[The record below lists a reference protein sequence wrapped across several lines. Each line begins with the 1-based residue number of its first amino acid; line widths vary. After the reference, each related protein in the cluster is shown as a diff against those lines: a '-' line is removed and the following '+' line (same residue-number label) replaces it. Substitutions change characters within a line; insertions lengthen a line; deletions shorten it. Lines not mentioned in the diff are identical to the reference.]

1 MIFGM
6 PKRLIFGYL
15 AIGVFMTG
23 DGFDLTF
30 LARYLAEDQ
39 GFGVGT
45 AGLAFTVYGL
55 LGAVAAWTTGV
66 LADVIGAKRLMM
78 IGGVLWLLLHLLFI
92 TVGITNPT
100 LAVLTYG
107 LRGIAYPLFMY
118 GFVVLIMETVEP
130 GGRASAMG
138 WFWTCFSLGLGVL
151 GAFIPSLTIPVIGAL
166 GTLWLALAFT
176 GAGTLICMFLVP
188 NPPPA
193 AAHGHKLTP
202 AERKRELLRG
212 VTIMVE
218 KPQISLAVYLRVLCN
233 LSLYAFP
240 VFMPL
245 YLTGS
250 SEIAGSEP
258 WFTETEWI
266 QIWTVQATTCLVMNV
281 VWGRIGDRFG
291 WLRQMRW
298 FGFVGMAVT
307 VLAFFY
313 FPHIFQ
319 GNFAMMCVAAVMFG
333 STVTAFVPMAA
344 IFPALAPE
352 HPGAAISAHNLG
364 GGLTTFAGPAIFTLL
379 YPLMGLQGVIWVYVA
394 LLLSGTVCSF
404 FIHPPQPGITDEN
417 GRLLPRAERARLRK
431 HPTTMADTKTVPL
444 H

>member
-1 MIFGM
+1 
-6 PKRLIFGYL
+6 
-15 AIGVFMTG
+15 
-23 DGFDLTF
+23 
-30 LARYLAEDQ
+30 
-39 GFGVGT
+39 
-45 AGLAFTVYGL
+45 
-55 LGAVAAWTTGV
+55 
-66 LADVIGAKRLMM
+66 
-78 IGGVLWLLLHLLFI
+78 
-92 TVGITNPT
+92 
-100 LAVLTYG
+100 
-107 LRGIAYPLFMY
+107 MY

-130 GGRASAMG
+130 QGRASAMG

-151 GAFIPSLTIPVIGAL
+151 GAFIPSLTVPVIGAM
-166 GTLWLALAFT
+166 GTLWLALVFT
-176 GAGTLICMFLVP
+176 GAGTLICLFGVP
-188 NPPPA
+188 NPAPA
-193 AAHGHKLTP
+193 AEHGHKLTP

-212 VTIMVE
+212 VTIMFE

-233 LSLYAFP
+233 LTLYAFP

-250 SEIAGSEP
+250 SEIGGSEP
-258 WFTETEWI
+258 WFTETQWI
-266 QIWTVQATTCLVMNV
+266 QIWTVQATTCLLMNV
-281 VWGRIGDRFG
+281 VWGRIGDRYG

-313 FPHIFQ
+313 FPHIFH

-333 STVTAFVPMAA
+333 CTVTAFVPMAA

-394 LLLSGTVCSF
+394 LLLSGTVCSY
-404 FIHPPQPGITDEN
+404 FIRPPQPGITNAE
-417 GRLLPRAERARLRK
+417 GQILPRAERAQIRRDPSLM
-431 HPTTMADTKTVPL
+431 PDTKTIPL